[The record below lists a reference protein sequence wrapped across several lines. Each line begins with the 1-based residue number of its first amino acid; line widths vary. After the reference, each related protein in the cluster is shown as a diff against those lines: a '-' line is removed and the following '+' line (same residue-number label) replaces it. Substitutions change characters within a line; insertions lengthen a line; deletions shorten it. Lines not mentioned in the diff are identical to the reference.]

1 MHGIGQP
8 DVISPD
14 DVQTSFELDTMH
26 IHVDLDIRVQM
37 LTMAA
42 TYDVTDRFDI
52 GLLNFTP
59 HLNLGFEWN
68 VDRGSVRTRSFARCS
83 Q

>member
-14 DVQTSFELDTMH
+14 DVQTSFELDTIH
-26 IHVDLDIRVQM
+26 IHVHVDLDIRVQM

-42 TYDVTDRFDI
+42 TYGVTDRFDI
-52 GLLNFTP
+52 GRLNFTP
-59 HLNLGFEWN
+59 YRNLSFE
-68 VDRGSVRTRSFARCS
+68 
-83 Q
+83 